1 MELPTYTSVFALERR
16 LYAVYDF
23 ELPAP
28 IGLFQAAAFL
38 VVGVAFLI
46 VGRLS
51 GVPMSPGTAW
61 FYVVPPGFAAW
72 LASRPVAESKRP
84 HEWLASQAR
93 HLSEPRVLHRLRDG
107 RGPERVRVLASAGV
121 GGET

>member
-28 IGLFQAAAFL
+28 VGLFQAAAFL
-38 VVGVAFLI
+38 VVGVMFLI
-46 VGRLS
+46 VGRLL
-51 GVPMSPGTAW
+51 GVPLTPGTAW

-72 LASRPVAESKRP
+72 VASRPVADAKRP
-84 HEWLASQAR
+84 HQWLVSQGRYLA
-93 HLSEPRVLHRLRDG
+93 EPRVLHRLRDG
-107 RGPERVRVLASAGV
+107 RGPKAVRLSVLVATGD
-121 GGET
+121 EP

>member
-28 IGLFQAAAFL
+28 VGLFQAAAFL
-38 VVGVAFLI
+38 VVGVVFLI
-46 VGRLS
+46 VGRLF
-51 GVPMSPGTAW
+51 GVPITAGTAW

-72 LASRPVAESKRP
+72 AASRPVAESKRP
-84 HEWLASQAR
+84 HQWLLSQAR
-93 HLSEPRVLHRLRDG
+93 FLTEPRVLHRLCDG
-107 RGPERVRVLASAGV
+107 RAPQR
-121 GGET
+121 